1 MIPLCINL
9 STPLG
14 ILLPVGGIPFLT
26 SSKVNTMI
34 ILEGNITNKVIT
46 GANGDFSV
54 GNFNTEV
61 GQFKIKSQLLDQFE
75 EGDYQVQVSVV
86 KLSLNTYVVKRSGIT
101 ITEIVA
107 DIDAIN
113 VIDADIKSVTVES
126 IEPDASVD
134 EIKADK
140 ARVTT
145 EKKAVVKTDHQK
157 PKKANKSET
166 VLNTQ
171 KTKIPVTPGMEGD
184 DEKQLPELFGH
195 LWPLTENVKLDTT
208 LPRTLII
215 KQKDYLYNQGYTFD
229 LKTQIWSKYH
239 G

>member
-1 MIPLCINL
+1 
-9 STPLG
+9 
-14 ILLPVGGIPFLT
+14 
-26 SSKVNTMI
+26 MI

-86 KLSLNTYVVKRSGIT
+86 KLSLNTYVVKRSDIT

-140 ARVTT
+140 
-145 EKKAVVKTDHQK
+145 VVKTDHQK
-157 PKKANKSET
+157 PKKANKGKT

-229 LKTQIWSKYH
+229 LKTQIWSKYL